1 MRKLLLSI
9 VAASMTL
16 AACNAQSGYK
26 VTGTV
31 EGMPDGKAIIA
42 TVNGSSLDTLAK
54 ADVKNGSFE
63 FTGNVS
69 EPTGAYIMVIGQRGA
84 IPFML
89 ENANITVNAGQA
101 GLTVTGSEG
110 QKIYDQF
117 MAINTTTQQEAM
129 KLQQEY
135 QAANGDQAKMQAVQ
149 EAYAKLM
156 TDAQAKE
163 TELIKANPDSYV
175 STFVIVSS
183 MGQMEY
189 EQLKERYNLLGEKA
203 KASAQGKAI
212 AAQIA
217 KLESTAIGQIAP
229 NFTIT
234 TPEGESISLYD
245 IKGKVK
251 LIDFWAS
258 WCGPCRHEMKNLLP
272 IYNELKGDDLEFI
285 SISLDSKEE
294 NWRKMLEE
302 EKLPWVMLWDKEGFV
317 IGNKPNKI
325 QRAYGFYSIPF
336 IVLIDKEGRLLAKDL
351 RGERVKEEI
360 LKARANK

>member
-117 MAINTTTQQEAM
+117 MAINTTSQQEAM

-258 WCGPCRHEMKNLLP
+258 WCGPCRGENPHVVEIYKEYHPKGLEIFGVSLDNNKEAWVKAIADDGLVWKHGSDLKGWQSAPAQLYSVSGIPHTVLLDENNKIIAKNLRGD
-272 IYNELKGDDLEFI
+272 ELKQ
-285 SISLDSKEE
+285 
-294 NWRKMLEE
+294 
-302 EKLPWVMLWDKEGFV
+302 
-317 IGNKPNKI
+317 KI
-325 QRAYGFYSIPF
+325 A
-336 IVLIDKEGRLLAKDL
+336 ELLK
-351 RGERVKEEI
+351 
-360 LKARANK
+360 

>member
-9 VAASMTL
+9 VAESMTL
-16 AACNAQSGYK
+16 AAFNAQSGYK

-258 WCGPCRHEMKNLLP
+258 WCGPCRGENPHVVEIYKEYHPKGLEIFGVSLDNNKEAWVKAIADDGLVWKHGSDLKGWQSAPAQLYSVSGIPHTVLLDENNKIIAKNLRGD
-272 IYNELKGDDLEFI
+272 ELKQ
-285 SISLDSKEE
+285 
-294 NWRKMLEE
+294 
-302 EKLPWVMLWDKEGFV
+302 
-317 IGNKPNKI
+317 KI
-325 QRAYGFYSIPF
+325 A
-336 IVLIDKEGRLLAKDL
+336 ELLK
-351 RGERVKEEI
+351 
-360 LKARANK
+360 

>member
-16 AACNAQSGYK
+16 GACNAQSGYK

-31 EGMPDGKAIIA
+31 EGLPDGKVIIA
-42 TVNGSSLDTLAK
+42 TINGNKLDTLAK
-54 ADVKNGSFE
+54 ADARNGAFE
-63 FTGNVS
+63 FTGTVS
-69 EPTGAYIMVIGQRGA
+69 EPPGAYIMAVGQRGA

-89 ENANITVNAGQA
+89 ENAEITVHVGQQT
-101 GLTVTGSEG
+101 GLAVTGSEG

-117 MAINTTTQQEAM
+117 MAINMETQQEAM

-135 QAANGDQAKMQAVQ
+135 QSANGDMEKIQAVQ
-149 EAYAKLM
+149 NAYAQLM
-156 TDAQAKE
+156 ANAQAKE

-175 STFVIVSS
+175 STFVIATG

-189 EQLKERYNLLGEKA
+189 EQLKERFNLLGEKA
-203 KASAQGKAI
+203 KATAHGKAI

-229 NFTIT
+229 DFTVT

-258 WCGPCRHEMKNLLP
+258 WCGPCRGENPHVVE
-272 IYNELKGDDLEFI
+272 IYKEFHPKGLEIFGV
-285 SISLDSKEE
+285 SLDNNKEAWVKAIADDGLIWKHGSDLQGWQSAPAQLYNVTGIPHTVLLDE
-294 NWRKMLEE
+294 N
-302 EKLPWVMLWDKEGFV
+302 
-317 IGNKPNKI
+317 NKI
-325 QRAYGFYSIPF
+325 I
-336 IVLIDKEGRLLAKDL
+336 AKNL
-351 RGERVKEEI
+351 RGEE
-360 LKARANK
+360 LKQKIAELLK

>member
-101 GLTVTGSEG
+101 GLTVTGGEG

-117 MAINTTTQQEAM
+117 MAINASAQQEAM

-135 QAANGDQAKMQAVQ
+135 QAANGDQAKIQAVQ

-189 EQLKERYNLLGEKA
+189 EQLKERYSLLGEKA

-258 WCGPCRHEMKNLLP
+258 WCGPCRGENPHVVEIYKEYHPKGLEIFGVSLDNNKEAWVKAIADDGLVWKHGSDLKGWQSAPAQLYSVSGIPHTVLLDENNKIIAKNLRGD
-272 IYNELKGDDLEFI
+272 ELKQ
-285 SISLDSKEE
+285 
-294 NWRKMLEE
+294 
-302 EKLPWVMLWDKEGFV
+302 
-317 IGNKPNKI
+317 KI
-325 QRAYGFYSIPF
+325 A
-336 IVLIDKEGRLLAKDL
+336 ELLK
-351 RGERVKEEI
+351 
-360 LKARANK
+360 

>member
-175 STFVIVSS
+175 STFVIVSG
-183 MGQMEY
+183 MGHMEY
-189 EQLKERYNLLGEKA
+189 EQLKDRYNLLGVKA
-203 KASAQGKAI
+203 KASALGKGI
-212 AAQIA
+212 AAEIA

-258 WCGPCRHEMKNLLP
+258 WCGPCRGENPHVVEIYKEYHPKGLEIFGVSLDNNKEAWVKAIADDGLVWKHGSDLKGWQSAPAQLYSVSGIPHTVLLDENNKIIAKNLRGD
-272 IYNELKGDDLEFI
+272 ELKQ
-285 SISLDSKEE
+285 
-294 NWRKMLEE
+294 
-302 EKLPWVMLWDKEGFV
+302 
-317 IGNKPNKI
+317 KI
-325 QRAYGFYSIPF
+325 A
-336 IVLIDKEGRLLAKDL
+336 ELLK
-351 RGERVKEEI
+351 
-360 LKARANK
+360 

>member
-175 STFVIVSS
+175 STFVIVSG

-258 WCGPCRHEMKNLLP
+258 WCGPCRGENPHVVAIYIEYHPKGLEIFGVSLDNNKEAWVKAIADDGLVWKHGSDLKGWQSAPAQLYSVSGIPHTVLLDENNKIIAKNLRGD
-272 IYNELKGDDLEFI
+272 ELKQ
-285 SISLDSKEE
+285 
-294 NWRKMLEE
+294 
-302 EKLPWVMLWDKEGFV
+302 
-317 IGNKPNKI
+317 KI
-325 QRAYGFYSIPF
+325 A
-336 IVLIDKEGRLLAKDL
+336 ELLK
-351 RGERVKEEI
+351 
-360 LKARANK
+360 

>member
-203 KASAQGKAI
+203 KARAHGKAI

-258 WCGPCRHEMKNLLP
+258 WCGPCRGENPHVVEIYKEYHPKGLEIFGVSLDNNKEAWVKAIADDGLVWKHGSDLKGWQSAPAQLYSVSGIPHTVLLDENNKIIAKNLRGD
-272 IYNELKGDDLEFI
+272 ELKQ
-285 SISLDSKEE
+285 
-294 NWRKMLEE
+294 
-302 EKLPWVMLWDKEGFV
+302 
-317 IGNKPNKI
+317 KI
-325 QRAYGFYSIPF
+325 A
-336 IVLIDKEGRLLAKDL
+336 ELLK
-351 RGERVKEEI
+351 
-360 LKARANK
+360 

>member
-117 MAINTTTQQEAM
+117 MAINATAQQEAM

-135 QAANGDQAKMQAVQ
+135 QAANGDQAKIQAIQ

-175 STFVIVSS
+175 STFVIVSG

-217 KLESTAIGQIAP
+217 KLESTAIGQTAP

-258 WCGPCRHEMKNLLP
+258 WCGPCRGENPHVVEIYKEYHPKGLEIFGVSLDNNKEAWVKAIADDGLVWKHGSDLKGWQSAPAQLYSVSGIPHTVLLDENNKIIAKNLRGD
-272 IYNELKGDDLEFI
+272 ELKQ
-285 SISLDSKEE
+285 
-294 NWRKMLEE
+294 
-302 EKLPWVMLWDKEGFV
+302 
-317 IGNKPNKI
+317 KI
-325 QRAYGFYSIPF
+325 A
-336 IVLIDKEGRLLAKDL
+336 ELLK
-351 RGERVKEEI
+351 
-360 LKARANK
+360 

>member
-42 TVNGSSLDTLAK
+42 TINGSSLDTLAK

-117 MAINTTTQQEAM
+117 MAINATAQQEAM

-135 QAANGDQAKMQAVQ
+135 QAANGDQAKIQAIQ

-156 TDAQAKE
+156 TDTQAKE

-175 STFVIVSS
+175 STFVIVSG

-258 WCGPCRHEMKNLLP
+258 WCGPCRGENPHVVEIYKEYHPKGLEIFGVSLDNNKEAWVKAIADDGLVWKHGSDLKGWQSAPAQLYSVSGIPHTVLLDENNKIIAKNLRGD
-272 IYNELKGDDLEFI
+272 ELKQ
-285 SISLDSKEE
+285 
-294 NWRKMLEE
+294 
-302 EKLPWVMLWDKEGFV
+302 
-317 IGNKPNKI
+317 KI
-325 QRAYGFYSIPF
+325 A
-336 IVLIDKEGRLLAKDL
+336 ELLK
-351 RGERVKEEI
+351 
-360 LKARANK
+360 

>member
-117 MAINTTTQQEAM
+117 MAINATAQQEAM

-135 QAANGDQAKMQAVQ
+135 QAANGDQAKIQAIQ

-175 STFVIVSS
+175 STFVIVSG

-251 LIDFWAS
+251 LVDFWAS
-258 WCGPCRHEMKNLLP
+258 WCGPCRGENPHVVEIYKEYHPKGLEIFGVSLDNNKEAWVKAIADDGLVWKHGSDLKGWQSAPAKLYSVTGIPHTILLDENNKIIAKNLRGD
-272 IYNELKGDDLEFI
+272 ELKQ
-285 SISLDSKEE
+285 
-294 NWRKMLEE
+294 
-302 EKLPWVMLWDKEGFV
+302 
-317 IGNKPNKI
+317 KI
-325 QRAYGFYSIPF
+325 A
-336 IVLIDKEGRLLAKDL
+336 ELLK
-351 RGERVKEEI
+351 
-360 LKARANK
+360 

>member
-175 STFVIVSS
+175 STFVIVSG

-258 WCGPCRHEMKNLLP
+258 WCGPCRGENPHVVEIYKEYHPKGLEIFGVSLDNNKEAWVKAIADDGLVWKHGSDLKGWQSAPAQLYSVSGIPHTVLLDENNKIIAKNLRGD
-272 IYNELKGDDLEFI
+272 ELK
-285 SISLDSKEE
+285 
-294 NWRKMLEE
+294 
-302 EKLPWVMLWDKEGFV
+302 
-317 IGNKPNKI
+317 
-325 QRAYGFYSIPF
+325 QRIA
-336 IVLIDKEGRLLAKDL
+336 ELLK
-351 RGERVKEEI
+351 
-360 LKARANK
+360 

>member
-135 QAANGDQAKMQAVQ
+135 QAANGDQAKRQAVQ

-258 WCGPCRHEMKNLLP
+258 WCGPCRGENPHVVEIYKEYHPKGLEIFGVSLDNNKEAWVKAIADDGLVWKHGSDLKGWQSAPAQLYSVSGIPHTVLLDENNKIIAKNLRGD
-272 IYNELKGDDLEFI
+272 ELKQ
-285 SISLDSKEE
+285 
-294 NWRKMLEE
+294 
-302 EKLPWVMLWDKEGFV
+302 
-317 IGNKPNKI
+317 KI
-325 QRAYGFYSIPF
+325 A
-336 IVLIDKEGRLLAKDL
+336 ELLK
-351 RGERVKEEI
+351 
-360 LKARANK
+360 

>member
-110 QKIYDQF
+110 QRIYDQF

-258 WCGPCRHEMKNLLP
+258 WCGPCRGENPHVVEIYKEYHPKGLEIFGVSLDNNKEAWVKAIADDGLVWKHGSDLKGWQSAPAQLYSVSGIPHTVLLDENNKIIAKNLRGD
-272 IYNELKGDDLEFI
+272 ELKQ
-285 SISLDSKEE
+285 
-294 NWRKMLEE
+294 
-302 EKLPWVMLWDKEGFV
+302 
-317 IGNKPNKI
+317 KI
-325 QRAYGFYSIPF
+325 A
-336 IVLIDKEGRLLAKDL
+336 ELLK
-351 RGERVKEEI
+351 
-360 LKARANK
+360 

>member
-203 KASAQGKAI
+203 KASEQGKAI

-258 WCGPCRHEMKNLLP
+258 WCGPCRGENPHVVEIYKEYHPKGLEIFGVSLDNNKEAWVKAIADDGLVWKHGSDLKGWQSAPAQLYSVSGIPHTVLLDENNKIIAKNLRGD
-272 IYNELKGDDLEFI
+272 ELKQ
-285 SISLDSKEE
+285 
-294 NWRKMLEE
+294 
-302 EKLPWVMLWDKEGFV
+302 
-317 IGNKPNKI
+317 KI
-325 QRAYGFYSIPF
+325 A
-336 IVLIDKEGRLLAKDL
+336 ELLK
-351 RGERVKEEI
+351 
-360 LKARANK
+360 

>member
-89 ENANITVNAGQA
+89 ENANITISAGQA

-117 MAINTTTQQEAM
+117 MAINATAQQEAM

-135 QAANGDQAKMQAVQ
+135 QAANGDQAKIQAIQ

-156 TDAQAKE
+156 TDVQAKE

-175 STFVIVSS
+175 SAFVIASG

-203 KASAQGKAI
+203 KAGAQGKAI

-258 WCGPCRHEMKNLLP
+258 WCGPCRGENPHVVEIYKEYHPKGLEIFGVSLDNNKEAWVKAIADDGLVWKHGSDLKGWQSAPAQLYSVTGIPHTVLLDENNKIIAKNLRGD
-272 IYNELKGDDLEFI
+272 ELKQ
-285 SISLDSKEE
+285 
-294 NWRKMLEE
+294 
-302 EKLPWVMLWDKEGFV
+302 
-317 IGNKPNKI
+317 KI
-325 QRAYGFYSIPF
+325 A
-336 IVLIDKEGRLLAKDL
+336 ELLK
-351 RGERVKEEI
+351 
-360 LKARANK
+360 

>member
-26 VTGTV
+26 VTGTI
-31 EGMPDGKAIIA
+31 EGMPDGKAFIA
-42 TVNGSSLDTLAK
+42 NFDGTKLDTLAK
-54 ADVKNGSFE
+54 SDITNGAFE
-63 FTGNVS
+63 FTGKVS
-69 EPTGAYIMVIGQRGA
+69 EPTGAFIMVVGQRFSLP
-84 IPFML
+84 IML

-101 GLTVTGSEG
+101 GLNVTGSEG

-117 MAINTTTQQEAM
+117 MALNMSIQQEQQ
-129 KLQQEY
+129 KLMPEF
-135 QAANGDQAKMQAVQ
+135 QAANQAGDQAKMQEIQDQFQKVV
-149 EAYAKLM
+149 EA
-156 TDAQAKE
+156 AQAKQL
-163 TELIKANPDSYV
+163 ELLKANPDSYV
-175 STFVIVSS
+175 STFVIVSE

-229 NFTIT
+229 NFTVT

-258 WCGPCRHEMKNLLP
+258 WCGPCRGENPHVVEIYKEYHPKGLEIFGVSLDNNKEAWVKAIADDGLVWKHGSDLKGWQSAPAKLYSVTGIPHTILLDENNKIIAKNLRGD
-272 IYNELKGDDLEFI
+272 ELKQ
-285 SISLDSKEE
+285 
-294 NWRKMLEE
+294 
-302 EKLPWVMLWDKEGFV
+302 
-317 IGNKPNKI
+317 KI
-325 QRAYGFYSIPF
+325 A
-336 IVLIDKEGRLLAKDL
+336 ELLK
-351 RGERVKEEI
+351 
-360 LKARANK
+360 

>member
-1 MRKLLLSI
+1 MIKLLLSI

-42 TVNGSSLDTLAK
+42 TVNGSTLDTLAK

-89 ENANITVNAGQA
+89 ENANITISAGQA

-117 MAINTTTQQEAM
+117 MAINATAQQEAM

-135 QAANGDQAKMQAVQ
+135 QAANGDQAKIQAIQ

-156 TDAQAKE
+156 TDVQAKE

-175 STFVIVSS
+175 SAFVIASG

-203 KASAQGKAI
+203 KAGAQGKAI

-258 WCGPCRHEMKNLLP
+258 WCGPCRGENPHVVEIYKEYHPKGLEIFGVSLDNNKEAWVKAIADDGLVWKHGSDLKGWQSAPAQLYSVTGIPHTVLLDENNKIIAKNLRGD
-272 IYNELKGDDLEFI
+272 ELKQ
-285 SISLDSKEE
+285 
-294 NWRKMLEE
+294 
-302 EKLPWVMLWDKEGFV
+302 
-317 IGNKPNKI
+317 KI
-325 QRAYGFYSIPF
+325 A
-336 IVLIDKEGRLLAKDL
+336 ELLK
-351 RGERVKEEI
+351 
-360 LKARANK
+360 

>member
-175 STFVIVSS
+175 STFVIVSG

-258 WCGPCRHEMKNLLP
+258 WCGPCRRENPHVVEIYKEYHPKGLEIFGVSLDNNKEAWVKAIADDGLVWKHGSDLKGWQSAPAQLYSVSGIPHTVLLDENNKIIAKNLRGD
-272 IYNELKGDDLEFI
+272 ELKQ
-285 SISLDSKEE
+285 
-294 NWRKMLEE
+294 
-302 EKLPWVMLWDKEGFV
+302 
-317 IGNKPNKI
+317 KI
-325 QRAYGFYSIPF
+325 A
-336 IVLIDKEGRLLAKDL
+336 ELLK
-351 RGERVKEEI
+351 
-360 LKARANK
+360 

>member
-1 MRKLLLSI
+1 
-9 VAASMTL
+9 
-16 AACNAQSGYK
+16 
-26 VTGTV
+26 
-31 EGMPDGKAIIA
+31 
-42 TVNGSSLDTLAK
+42 
-54 ADVKNGSFE
+54 
-63 FTGNVS
+63 
-69 EPTGAYIMVIGQRGA
+69 MVIGQRGA

-89 ENANITVNAGQA
+89 ENANITISAGQA

-117 MAINTTTQQEAM
+117 MAINATAQQEAM

-135 QAANGDQAKMQAVQ
+135 QAANGDQAKIQAIQ

-156 TDAQAKE
+156 TDVQAKE

-175 STFVIVSS
+175 SAFVIASG

-203 KASAQGKAI
+203 KAGAQGKAI

-258 WCGPCRHEMKNLLP
+258 WCGPCRGENPHVVEIYKEYHPKGLEIFGVSLDNNKEAWVKAIADDGLVWKHGSDLKGWQSAPAQLYSVTGIPHTVLLDENNKIIAKNLRGD
-272 IYNELKGDDLEFI
+272 ELKQ
-285 SISLDSKEE
+285 
-294 NWRKMLEE
+294 
-302 EKLPWVMLWDKEGFV
+302 
-317 IGNKPNKI
+317 KI
-325 QRAYGFYSIPF
+325 A
-336 IVLIDKEGRLLAKDL
+336 ELLK
-351 RGERVKEEI
+351 
-360 LKARANK
+360 

>member
-42 TVNGSSLDTLAK
+42 TVNGSTLDTLAK

-89 ENANITVNAGQA
+89 ENANITISAGQA

-117 MAINTTTQQEAM
+117 MAINATAQQEAM
-129 KLQQEY
+129 KLQQEF
-135 QAANGDQAKMQAVQ
+135 QAANGDQAKIQAIQ

-163 TELIKANPDSYV
+163 TELLKANPDSYV
-175 STFVIVSS
+175 SAFVIASG
-183 MGQMEY
+183 MGQIEY
-189 EQLKERYNLLGEKA
+189 EQLKERYNLLGENA

-258 WCGPCRHEMKNLLP
+258 WCGPCRGEMPNVKANYDKYHSKGFEIVGLSFDNKLESWKKAIEDMQLGWINLSD
-272 IYNELKGDDLEFI
+272 LKGWQTI
-285 SISLDSKEE
+285 A
-294 NWRKMLEE
+294 
-302 EKLPWVMLWDKEGFV
+302 G
-317 IGNKPNKI
+317 
-325 QRAYGFYSIPF
+325 QTYGITSIPASF
-336 IVLIDKEGRLLAKDL
+336 LVDPQGVIVAADL
-351 RGERVKEEI
+351 RGDKLGAKLKEI
-360 LKARANK
+360 YGF

>member
-149 EAYAKLM
+149 EAYAKLI

-175 STFVIVSS
+175 STFVIVSG

-258 WCGPCRHEMKNLLP
+258 WCGPCRGENPHVVEIYKEYHPKGLEIFGVSLDNNKEAWVKAIADDGLVWKHGSDLKGWQSAPAQLYSVSGIPHTVLLDENNKIIAKNLRGD
-272 IYNELKGDDLEFI
+272 ELKQ
-285 SISLDSKEE
+285 
-294 NWRKMLEE
+294 
-302 EKLPWVMLWDKEGFV
+302 
-317 IGNKPNKI
+317 KI
-325 QRAYGFYSIPF
+325 A
-336 IVLIDKEGRLLAKDL
+336 ELLK
-351 RGERVKEEI
+351 
-360 LKARANK
+360 

>member
-117 MAINTTTQQEAM
+117 MAINASAQQEAM

-135 QAANGDQAKMQAVQ
+135 QAANGDQAKIQAVQ

-189 EQLKERYNLLGEKA
+189 EQLKERYSLLGEKA

-258 WCGPCRHEMKNLLP
+258 WCGPCRGENPHVVEIYKEYHPKGLEIFGVSLDNNKEAWVKAIADDGLVWKHGSDLKGWQSAPAQLYSVTGIPHTVLLDENNKIIAKNLRGD
-272 IYNELKGDDLEFI
+272 ELKQKI
-285 SISLDSKEE
+285 A
-294 NWRKMLEE
+294 
-302 EKLPWVMLWDKEGFV
+302 KL
-317 IGNKPNKI
+317 
-325 QRAYGFYSIPF
+325 
-336 IVLIDKEGRLLAKDL
+336 
-351 RGERVKEEI
+351 
-360 LKARANK
+360 LK

>member
-1 MRKLLLSI
+1 
-9 VAASMTL
+9 
-16 AACNAQSGYK
+16 
-26 VTGTV
+26 
-31 EGMPDGKAIIA
+31 
-42 TVNGSSLDTLAK
+42 
-54 ADVKNGSFE
+54 
-63 FTGNVS
+63 
-69 EPTGAYIMVIGQRGA
+69 
-84 IPFML
+84 ML
-89 ENANITVNAGQA
+89 ENANITISAGQA

-117 MAINTTTQQEAM
+117 MAINATAQQEAM

-135 QAANGDQAKMQAVQ
+135 QAANGDQAKIQAIQ

-156 TDAQAKE
+156 TDVQAKE

-175 STFVIVSS
+175 SAFVIASG

-203 KASAQGKAI
+203 KAGAQGKAI

-258 WCGPCRHEMKNLLP
+258 WCGPCRGENPHVVEIYKEYHPKGLEIFGVSLDNNKEAWVKAIADDGLVWKHGSDLKGWQSAPAQLYSVTGIPHTVLLDENNKIIAKNLRGD
-272 IYNELKGDDLEFI
+272 ELKQ
-285 SISLDSKEE
+285 
-294 NWRKMLEE
+294 
-302 EKLPWVMLWDKEGFV
+302 
-317 IGNKPNKI
+317 KI
-325 QRAYGFYSIPF
+325 A
-336 IVLIDKEGRLLAKDL
+336 ELLK
-351 RGERVKEEI
+351 
-360 LKARANK
+360 

>member
-1 MRKLLLSI
+1 MRKLLLLI

-175 STFVIVSS
+175 STFVIVSG

-258 WCGPCRHEMKNLLP
+258 WCGPCRGENPHVVEIYKEYHPKGLEIFGVSLDNNKEAWVKAIADDGLVWKHGSDLKGWQSAPAQLYSVSGIPHTVLLDENNKIIAKNLRGD
-272 IYNELKGDDLEFI
+272 ELKQ
-285 SISLDSKEE
+285 
-294 NWRKMLEE
+294 
-302 EKLPWVMLWDKEGFV
+302 
-317 IGNKPNKI
+317 KI
-325 QRAYGFYSIPF
+325 A
-336 IVLIDKEGRLLAKDL
+336 ELLK
-351 RGERVKEEI
+351 
-360 LKARANK
+360 

>member
-26 VTGTV
+26 VTGMV

-42 TVNGSSLDTLAK
+42 TVNGSTLDTLAK

-258 WCGPCRHEMKNLLP
+258 WCGPCRGENPHVVEIYKEYHPKGLEIFGVSLDNNKEAWVKAIADDGLVWKHGSDLKGWQSAPAQLYSVTGIPHTVLLDENNKIIAKNLRGD
-272 IYNELKGDDLEFI
+272 ELKQ
-285 SISLDSKEE
+285 
-294 NWRKMLEE
+294 
-302 EKLPWVMLWDKEGFV
+302 
-317 IGNKPNKI
+317 KI
-325 QRAYGFYSIPF
+325 A
-336 IVLIDKEGRLLAKDL
+336 ELLK
-351 RGERVKEEI
+351 
-360 LKARANK
+360 

>member
-175 STFVIVSS
+175 STFVIVSG

-258 WCGPCRHEMKNLLP
+258 WCGPCRGENPHVVEIYKEYHPKGLEIFGVSLDNNKEAWVTAIADDGLVWKHGSDLKGWQSAPAQLYSVSGIPHTVLLDENNKIIAKNLRGD
-272 IYNELKGDDLEFI
+272 ELKQ
-285 SISLDSKEE
+285 
-294 NWRKMLEE
+294 
-302 EKLPWVMLWDKEGFV
+302 
-317 IGNKPNKI
+317 KI
-325 QRAYGFYSIPF
+325 A
-336 IVLIDKEGRLLAKDL
+336 ELLK
-351 RGERVKEEI
+351 
-360 LKARANK
+360 

>member
-175 STFVIVSS
+175 STFVIVSG

-203 KASAQGKAI
+203 KAKAI

-258 WCGPCRHEMKNLLP
+258 WCGPCRGENPHVVEIYKEYHPKGLEIFGVSLDNNKEAWVKAIADDGLVWKHGSDLKGWQSAPAQLYSVSGIPHTVLLDENNKIIAKNLRGD
-272 IYNELKGDDLEFI
+272 ELKQ
-285 SISLDSKEE
+285 
-294 NWRKMLEE
+294 
-302 EKLPWVMLWDKEGFV
+302 
-317 IGNKPNKI
+317 KI
-325 QRAYGFYSIPF
+325 A
-336 IVLIDKEGRLLAKDL
+336 ELLK
-351 RGERVKEEI
+351 
-360 LKARANK
+360 

>member
-42 TVNGSSLDTLAK
+42 TVNGSTLDTLAK

-89 ENANITVNAGQA
+89 ENANITISAGQA

-117 MAINTTTQQEAM
+117 MAINATAQQEAM
-129 KLQQEY
+129 KLQQEF
-135 QAANGDQAKMQAVQ
+135 QAANGDQAKIQAIQ

-163 TELIKANPDSYV
+163 TELLKANPDSYV
-175 STFVIVSS
+175 SAFVIASG

-203 KASAQGKAI
+203 KAGAQGKAI

-258 WCGPCRHEMKNLLP
+258 WCGPCRGENPHVVEIYKEYHPKGLEIFGVSLDNNKEAWVKAIADDGLVWKHGSDLKGWQSAPAQLYSVTGIPHTVLLDENNKIIAKNLRGD
-272 IYNELKGDDLEFI
+272 ELKQ
-285 SISLDSKEE
+285 
-294 NWRKMLEE
+294 
-302 EKLPWVMLWDKEGFV
+302 
-317 IGNKPNKI
+317 KI
-325 QRAYGFYSIPF
+325 A
-336 IVLIDKEGRLLAKDL
+336 ELLK
-351 RGERVKEEI
+351 
-360 LKARANK
+360 

>member
-117 MAINTTTQQEAM
+117 MAINATAQQEAM

-135 QAANGDQAKMQAVQ
+135 QAANGDQAKIQAIQ

-175 STFVIVSS
+175 STFVIVSG

-258 WCGPCRHEMKNLLP
+258 WCGPCRGENPHEVEIYKEYHPKGLEIFGVSLDNNKEAWVKAIADDGLVWKHGSDLKGWQSAPAQLYSVSGIPHTVLLDENNKIIAKNLRGD
-272 IYNELKGDDLEFI
+272 ELKQ
-285 SISLDSKEE
+285 
-294 NWRKMLEE
+294 
-302 EKLPWVMLWDKEGFV
+302 
-317 IGNKPNKI
+317 KI
-325 QRAYGFYSIPF
+325 A
-336 IVLIDKEGRLLAKDL
+336 ELLK
-351 RGERVKEEI
+351 
-360 LKARANK
+360 

>member
-110 QKIYDQF
+110 QKRYDQF

-175 STFVIVSS
+175 STFVIVSG

-258 WCGPCRHEMKNLLP
+258 WCGPCRGESPHVVEIYKEYHPKGLEIFGVSLDNNKEAWVKAIADDGLVWKHGSDLKGWQSAPAQLYSVSGIPHTVLLDENNKIIAKNLRGD
-272 IYNELKGDDLEFI
+272 ELKQ
-285 SISLDSKEE
+285 
-294 NWRKMLEE
+294 
-302 EKLPWVMLWDKEGFV
+302 
-317 IGNKPNKI
+317 KI
-325 QRAYGFYSIPF
+325 A
-336 IVLIDKEGRLLAKDL
+336 ELLK
-351 RGERVKEEI
+351 
-360 LKARANK
+360 